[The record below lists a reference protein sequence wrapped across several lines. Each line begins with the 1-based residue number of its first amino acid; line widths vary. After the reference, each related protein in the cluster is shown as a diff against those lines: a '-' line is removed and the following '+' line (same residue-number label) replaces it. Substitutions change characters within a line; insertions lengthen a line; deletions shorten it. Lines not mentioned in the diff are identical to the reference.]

1 MKQRSETGNPISER
15 CLFSAV
21 CKLQITEGMAENGS
35 LFHITGLKEVNAVK
49 EVKVKTHFFCF
60 FNIHFYF

>member
-1 MKQRSETGNPISER
+1 
-15 CLFSAV
+15 
-21 CKLQITEGMAENGS
+21 MAENGS
-35 LFHITGLKEVNAVK
+35 LFHITGLKKVKAVKEVK